1 MSYNDLEKIHRAL
14 FKQEQQNKKKISKNN
29 NDKNMNIE
37 KFFEFNDI
45 SNKLTI
51 NPPSP
56 STSFY
61 SEKEIRSDS
70 FNEEKKINY
79 EINSYLENEYI
90 PDLYTPLGKISGENY
105 KLNIFDLDLLNI
117 ENNIYDIHNDK
128 KIISKKRLRYFDLD
142 EEEPEIIIRKIS
154 KKRNHRNFSKNR
166 TPFELPKFCYICL
179 STNHFNKNECPRYK
193 RCFKCLKYG
202 HWAKN
207 CQEILT
213 NKCKNCHTS
222 SHTKEDCLKF
232 KETISYENFFSIMI
246 KNGLKCAFCEK
257 KNHLICPFSKRE
269 KYILNYKNDNKVK
282 KNEKNKDFS
291 KTLFCPFCGGNHLKK
306 NCPEIFK
313 ETNSNNN
320 KNSNNS
326 NNSIYSFSS
335 DNNYWSSSSNY
346 SSKEKSLN
354 DNNMNNNYYFDDF
367 EINLENSN
375 NIDMNNKIT
384 NNFQQNNKNNEIV
397 KQKNNNYKE
406 MKSKNIYEEKKNDK
420 INYKKPYNYNRNKQN
435 NQNNR
440 YQTRYN
446 YRSKSLYSYYNI
458 YKDRIKS
465 G

>member
-14 FKQEQQNKKKISKNN
+14 FKQEQQNKKKFSHNN
-29 NDKNMNIE
+29 NNEIMNIE

-45 SNKLTI
+45 RNKINI

-61 SEKEIRSDS
+61 SEKEIKSDS
-70 FNEEKKINY
+70 FNDDKKINY

-105 KLNIFDLDLLNI
+105 KFNQFDLDTLNI

-154 KKRNHRNFSKNR
+154 KKRNNRNFSKNR

-179 STNHFNKNECPRYK
+179 STNHFNKNECPKYK
-193 RCFKCLKYG
+193 RCFKCLQYG

-207 CQEILT
+207 CQEIIQ
-213 NKCKNCHTS
+213 NKCENCHTS

-232 KETISYENFFSIMI
+232 KENIKYENFFSNMI

-269 KYILNYKNDNKVK
+269 KYILNYKNNNKEK
-282 KNEKNKDFS
+282 KSEKIKDYS
-291 KTLFCPFCGGNHLKK
+291 ETLFCPFCGGNHLKK
-306 NCPEIFK
+306 NCPENFK
-313 ETNSNNN
+313 D
-320 KNSNNS
+320 KISNNS
-326 NNSIYSFSS
+326 NNSIFSFSS

-354 DNNMNNNYYFDDF
+354 DNNDNNNNWNNNYFDDF
-367 EINLENSN
+367 EINLENKN
-375 NIDMNNKIT
+375 NIDMNHKT
-384 NNFQQNNKNNEIV
+384 KNNFQQNNNYNEKV
-397 KQKNNNYKE
+397 KEKNNNYKE
-406 MKSKNIYEEKKNDK
+406 MKSKNIYEEKKDDK
-420 INYKKPYNYNRNKQN
+420 IYYKKPYNYNRNKQN

-446 YRSKSLYSYYNI
+446 YRSKSLYTYYNI